1 MNSSKKVDI
10 SRVSPSIPLR
20 LSNKVL
26 VILKYHKDKGKNLVK
41 QVNTQNDWSY
51 VQEYLVNVKDIVKIK
66 EIFLNLSTKKIK
78 EIQKVI
84 NEQKKK
90 KPRFN
95 ITIKDSLKKQ
105 VLVPMSSTNSNKFMA
120 MSSIHIT
127 NINRAPKGIKSNI
140 MANFV

>member
-1 MNSSKKVDI
+1 M
-10 SRVSPSIPLR
+10 
-20 LSNKVL
+20 
-26 VILKYHKDKGKNLVK
+26 
-41 QVNTQNDWSY
+41 
-51 VQEYLVNVKDIVKIK
+51 
-66 EIFLNLSTKKIK
+66 
-78 EIQKVI
+78 I

-127 NINRAPKGIKSNI
+127 NINKALKGIKSNI
-140 MANFV
+140 MANFVWADQRNLTITTNKVVSTSDLNTINKYIKNVNIVDPENIMASQLPQSKSYLKILGISYIKENINTSVSLDFVE

>member
-1 MNSSKKVDI
+1 M
-10 SRVSPSIPLR
+10 
-20 LSNKVL
+20 
-26 VILKYHKDKGKNLVK
+26 
-41 QVNTQNDWSY
+41 
-51 VQEYLVNVKDIVKIK
+51 
-66 EIFLNLSTKKIK
+66 
-78 EIQKVI
+78 I

-127 NINRAPKGIKSNI
+127 NINRALKDIKSNI
-140 MANFV
+140 MANFVWADQRGLTITTNKVVSMSDLNTINKYIKNVNIVDPENIMASQLPQSKSYLKILGISYIKENINAPVSLDFVE

>member
-1 MNSSKKVDI
+1 M
-10 SRVSPSIPLR
+10 
-20 LSNKVL
+20 
-26 VILKYHKDKGKNLVK
+26 
-41 QVNTQNDWSY
+41 
-51 VQEYLVNVKDIVKIK
+51 
-66 EIFLNLSTKKIK
+66 
-78 EIQKVI
+78 I

-127 NINRAPKGIKSNI
+127 NINKALKGIKSNI
-140 MANFV
+140 MANFVWADQRDLTITTNKVVSTSDLNTINKYIKNVNIVDPENIMASQLPQSKSYLKILGISYIKENINTSVSLDFVE

>member
-1 MNSSKKVDI
+1 M
-10 SRVSPSIPLR
+10 
-20 LSNKVL
+20 
-26 VILKYHKDKGKNLVK
+26 
-41 QVNTQNDWSY
+41 
-51 VQEYLVNVKDIVKIK
+51 
-66 EIFLNLSTKKIK
+66 
-78 EIQKVI
+78 I

-127 NINRAPKGIKSNI
+127 NINRALKDIKSNI
-140 MANFV
+140 MANFVWADQRGLTITTNKVVFMSDLNTINKYIKNVNIVDPENIMASQLPQSKSYLKILGISYIKENINAPVSLDFVE